1 MKHTDFISV
10 KAPGGWGYS
19 GNVENFEKTG
29 NTALKIGG
37 GVGLGFLAYKAG
49 EWGLKFF
56 FGNKEK
62 DADHRRKMEEQ
73 ELAHKRKMEEEA
85 QKSAIKKQEM
95 AFEHEYEMQEATHK
109 SNLKKE
115 EMNLEQEHWRER
127 HPQKEASVAESET
140 SVGDERADEDCA
152 GGTWLGRFMGRFKMP
167 NLLGILKTVIAI
179 CPPGYEPAML
189 LHLLSMF
196 GALCFSKVRA
206 KYLDG
211 ILHAPNIQVLIEGS
225 WGSGK
230 GKFET
235 IYKSLFARIIAADA
249 EKMKSIDEF
258 TEIHP
263 VVQTVGLG
271 LTRAKYFEVLYA
283 TEGLHLYNFSPEI
296 LAVTNDLKKKNGLTF
311 EHLRKAF
318 DNSTVYQNN
327 MRNKSKSG
335 HFPVFYNYT
344 FTGTPADTQKF
355 ISGELEGGTVSRIA
369 FGVIPDTGKDIPSL
383 GTIAEPELEQIRDQ
397 IDDWKSK
404 YCYQTI
410 DGEDIIQSE
419 TVINLD
425 YVNDALKVWL
435 DNQFD
440 LSKQENNPA
449 RADARTRMATMAFHA
464 GIPIAMMCGN
474 PSANEHAKRKAVVEL
489 IIYIANMCMERFL
502 HKFGDMQ
509 NAQRAEAMEVEKV
522 KLGAVE
528 TTPIVTEDVITDE
541 VVAEWYR
548 LNNLVGEDRLGYKK
562 IAKKY
567 GVSQDTVKNRLRQYK
582 IKNSIE

>member
-1 MKHTDFISV
+1 MKHTNFISV

-49 EWGLKFF
+49 EWGLKLF

-62 DADHRRKMEEQ
+62 DADHRRKMQEE
-73 ELAHKRKMEEEA
+73 ELAHKRK
-85 QKSAIKKQEM
+85 
-95 AFEHEYEMQEATHK
+95 MQEATHK

-127 HPQKEASVAESET
+127 HAKQEASVESVSETET
-140 SVGDERADEDCA
+140 SVEDEGVDEDRV
-152 GGTWLGRFMGRFKMP
+152 GGTWLGRFMGRCKMP

-211 ILHAPNIQVLIEGS
+211 ILHAPNLQLIIEGG
-225 WGSGK
+225 WGTGK

-235 IYKSLFARIIAADA
+235 IHKLLFARIIATDA

-271 LTRAKYFEVLYA
+271 LTRAKYFEVLSA
-283 TEGLHLYNFSPEI
+283 TKGLHLYNFSPEI
-296 LAVTNDLKKKNGLTF
+296 LAVINDLKKQNGLTF

-318 DNSTVYQNN
+318 DNSTVYQNT
-327 MRNKSKSG
+327 MKNKSKNG
-335 HFPVFYNYT
+335 FFPVYYNYT
-344 FTGTPADTQKF
+344 FTGTPNDVSKF
-355 ISGELEGGTVSRIA
+355 ISGELEGGTASRIGW
-369 FGVIPDTGKDIPSL
+369 GVIPETGKEIPRL
-383 GTIAEPELEQIRDQ
+383 GTIAEPELEKIHDQ

-410 DGEDIIQSE
+410 GGEDIIQSE
-419 TVINLD
+419 TVIDLD
-425 YVNDALKVWL
+425 YVNDALKEWL
-435 DNQFD
+435 DNQYD
-440 LSKQENNPA
+440 LSKQEKNPA
-449 RADARTRMATMAFHA
+449 RADARTRMATIAFHA
-464 GIPIAMMCGN
+464 AIVIAMMYGN
-474 PSANEHAKRKAVVEL
+474 PSGREHAKRKAVVDL
-489 IIYIANMCMERFL
+489 VIYVANHCMERFL
-502 HKFGDMQ
+502 YKFGDIQ
-509 NAQRAEAMEVEKV
+509 NAQRAEALKAEKA
-522 KLGAVE
+522 KTE
-528 TTPIVTEDVITDE
+528 TFETSSNAAEDGITDE
-541 VVAEWYR
+541 TVAEWYR
-548 LNNLVGEDRLGYKK
+548 LNHLEGEERMGYGT

-567 GVSQDTVKNRLRQYK
+567 GTTKSVVRGRIQSYESKLNK
-582 IKNSIE
+582 

>member
-49 EWGLKFF
+49 EWGLKLF

-62 DADHRRKMEEQ
+62 DADHRRKMQEE
-73 ELAHKRKMEEEA
+73 ELAHKRK
-85 QKSAIKKQEM
+85 
-95 AFEHEYEMQEATHK
+95 MQEATHK

-127 HPQKEASVAESET
+127 HAKQEASVESVSETET
-140 SVGDERADEDCA
+140 SVEDEGVDEDRV
-152 GGTWLGRFMGRFKMP
+152 GGTWLGRFMGRCKMP

-211 ILHAPNIQVLIEGS
+211 ILHAPNLQVIIEGG
-225 WGSGK
+225 WGTGK

-235 IYKSLFARIIAADA
+235 IHKLLFARIIEADA
-249 EKMKSIDEF
+249 EKMKSIDEL
-258 TEIHP
+258 TDTHP

-296 LAVTNDLKKKNGLTF
+296 LAVINDLKKKNGLTF

-335 HFPVFYNYT
+335 FFPVFYNYT

-383 GTIAEPELEQIRDQ
+383 GTMAEPELEKIRDQ

-419 TVINLD
+419 TVIDLD
-425 YVNDALKVWL
+425 YVNDALKEWL
-435 DNQFD
+435 NFQFD
-440 LSKQENNPA
+440 LSKQEKNPA

-464 GIPIAMMCGN
+464 GIPIAMMYGN
-474 PSANEHAKRKAVVEL
+474 PSAKEHAKRKAVIEL
-489 IIYIANMCMERFL
+489 TIYIATMCMERFL

-509 NAQRAEAMEVEKV
+509 NEQRSDAAQAEKAKSKV
-522 KLGAVE
+522 VE
-528 TTPIVTEDVITDE
+528 TGLSESDGVFTEADVK
-541 VVAEWYR
+541 EWIR
-548 LNNLVGEDRLGYKK
+548 LNKEERMGYQK
-562 IAKKY
+562 IADEFKTTKDV
-567 GVSQDTVKNRLRQYK
+567 VSGRIRRY
-582 IKNSIE
+582 IEKNSVK